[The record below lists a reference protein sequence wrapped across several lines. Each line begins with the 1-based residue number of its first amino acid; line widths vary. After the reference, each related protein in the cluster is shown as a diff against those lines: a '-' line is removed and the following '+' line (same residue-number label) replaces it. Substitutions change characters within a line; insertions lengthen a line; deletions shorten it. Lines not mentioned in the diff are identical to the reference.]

1 MNIKN
6 HKKAV
11 SLILA
16 LVLAF
21 NLAIPA
27 FATTTSNEV
36 VGKAGTEVTV
46 QFVYENIRGLEV
58 EGFSF
63 SDPNMVA
70 SVKDLKVTG
79 FSVVSYEAEDRHLI
93 AFNMNSNVVKKSV
106 LTLTFTLADTT
117 QPKSF
122 DIELNYILALEDG
135 QGNIVEEAGTEK
147 VTVNVTV
154 TPADVSEL
162 QLLIQT
168 AEGKDK
174 NNYTADSWE
183 ALEQALSEAR
193 IAINS
198 NDQEVVDTAV
208 EKLGAA
214 INALESLVL
223 NYSELEAYIREAESL
238 NESIY
243 TTESWDALT
252 KALANAKAV
261 LESRD
266 QDVIDAAAV
275 ELGAAIEG
283 LVKKNVDMTG
293 LKAVIAE
300 AESLNE
306 SDYTPES
313 WANMQAVLAVAKNYM
328 DPNRGQEFI
337 DQLTSE
343 LRIAIDS
350 LVRVNTP
357 AEVDYSRLIA
367 KISAALSLNQEDYTE
382 TSWANLYA
390 VVMQAAYALE
400 SKDQAVVDAAAQ
412 SIDDAIAA
420 LVFKPTN
427 SDPDI
432 NYTALLAA
440 IETAKGLREE
450 NYTTESWAVLEN
462 ALSIANTAL
471 TATLQE
477 TVDAATRS
485 LNDAIE
491 ALVENID
498 NPPPVIDYTKLD
510 ELIAR
515 AEELDETKYTEAT
528 WEALKG
534 ALITA
539 KAMRS
544 SKVQYVVDSA
554 AAALESAI
562 NGLQEKNTVTPTP
575 PSPDDLNYAELVAQ
589 IGIAKALIERNYT
602 SDSWRRMTEAL
613 AVAEA
618 ALESTEQSFVD
629 SAAQNLKQ
637 AIEAL
642 VVVEENDNPDMLWL
656 VIALAS
662 VIAAAGIAAVIVII
676 IKKKSEK
683 DTTPFI
689 DYDIEEDN

>member
-106 LTLTFTLADTT
+106 LTLTFTLAYTT

-602 SDSWRRMTEAL
+602 SDSWRRMREVL
-613 AVAEA
+613 AIAEA

>member
-6 HKKAV
+6 SKKAV

-36 VGKAGTEVTV
+36 VGKAGSEVTV

-63 SDPNMVA
+63 SDPSMVA

-79 FSVVSYEAEDRHLI
+79 FSVVSYEAADRHLI

-106 LTLTFTLADTT
+106 LTLTFTLAYTA

-122 DIELNYILALEDG
+122 DIELNYILALEDDH
-135 QGNIVEEAGTEK
+135 GNIVEEAGTEK

-154 TPADVSEL
+154 TAADISEL
-162 QLLIQT
+162 QMLIQT
-168 AEGKDK
+168 AETKDK
-174 NNYTADSWE
+174 NNYTADSWA
-183 ALEQALSEAR
+183 ALEQALSEAKT
-193 IAINS
+193 AINS
-198 NDQEVVDTAV
+198 NNQNVIDAAT

-214 INALESLVL
+214 INALESLDV
-223 NYSELEAYIREAESL
+223 NYSELRAYITEAEAL

-243 TTESWDALT
+243 TSESWDVLK
-252 KALANAKAV
+252 KALSNAKTV
-261 LESRD
+261 LGSKD
-266 QDVIDAAAV
+266 QDIINAAAV
-275 ELGAAIEG
+275 ELRAAIDG

-293 LKAVIAE
+293 LKATIAE

-306 SDYTPES
+306 GDYTPET

-328 DPNRGQEFI
+328 DTNRGQEFI

-350 LVRVNTP
+350 LIRVNAPT
-357 AEVDYSRLIA
+357 EVDYSRLIA
-367 KISAALSLNQEDYTE
+367 KISAALSLDQSEYTE
-382 TSWANLYA
+382 TSWANLYT

-412 SIDDAIAA
+412 SIDDAIAK
-420 LVFKPTN
+420 LVFKPVN
-427 SDPDI
+427 SDSDI

-440 IETAKGLREE
+440 IETARGLRKE
-450 NYTTESWAVLEN
+450 NYTTESWTALEN

-477 TVDAATRS
+477 AVDAATKS
-485 LNDAIE
+485 LNDAID

-498 NPPPVIDYTKLD
+498 NPPPIIDYTKLD

-515 AEELDETKYTEAT
+515 AEALEETKYTEAT
-528 WEALKG
+528 WEALRS

-562 NGLQEKNTVTPTP
+562 NGLQEKNTVTPPP
-575 PSPDDLNYAELVAQ
+575 PSTDDLNYAELTAQ

-602 SDSWRRMTEAL
+602 PESWRSMTEAL
-613 AVAEA
+613 AVAQA
-618 ALESTEQSFVD
+618 ALESKEQSFID

-637 AIEAL
+637 AIGAL
-642 VVVEENDNPDMLWL
+642 VLVEENNTPNMLWL
-656 VIALAS
+656 VIVLAS
-662 VIAAAGIAAVIVII
+662 IIVAAGIAVVIVIL

-689 DYDIEEDN
+689 DYDIEDDN

>member
-106 LTLTFTLADTT
+106 LTLTFTLAYTT

-300 AESLNE
+300 A
-306 SDYTPES
+306 
-313 WANMQAVLAVAKNYM
+313 
-328 DPNRGQEFI
+328 
-337 DQLTSE
+337 
-343 LRIAIDS
+343 
-350 LVRVNTP
+350 
-357 AEVDYSRLIA
+357 
-367 KISAALSLNQEDYTE
+367 
-382 TSWANLYA
+382 
-390 VVMQAAYALE
+390 
-400 SKDQAVVDAAAQ
+400 
-412 SIDDAIAA
+412 
-420 LVFKPTN
+420 
-427 SDPDI
+427 
-432 NYTALLAA
+432 
-440 IETAKGLREE
+440 
-450 NYTTESWAVLEN
+450 
-462 ALSIANTAL
+462 
-471 TATLQE
+471 
-477 TVDAATRS
+477 
-485 LNDAIE
+485 
-491 ALVENID
+491 
-498 NPPPVIDYTKLD
+498 
-510 ELIAR
+510 
-515 AEELDETKYTEAT
+515 
-528 WEALKG
+528 
-534 ALITA
+534 
-539 KAMRS
+539 
-544 SKVQYVVDSA
+544 
-554 AAALESAI
+554 
-562 NGLQEKNTVTPTP
+562 
-575 PSPDDLNYAELVAQ
+575 
-589 IGIAKALIERNYT
+589 
-602 SDSWRRMTEAL
+602 
-613 AVAEA
+613 
-618 ALESTEQSFVD
+618 
-629 SAAQNLKQ
+629 
-637 AIEAL
+637 
-642 VVVEENDNPDMLWL
+642 
-656 VIALAS
+656 
-662 VIAAAGIAAVIVII
+662 
-676 IKKKSEK
+676 
-683 DTTPFI
+683 
-689 DYDIEEDN
+689 

>member
-106 LTLTFTLADTT
+106 LTLTFTLAYTT

>member
-1 MNIKN
+1 
-6 HKKAV
+6 
-11 SLILA
+11 
-16 LVLAF
+16 
-21 NLAIPA
+21 
-27 FATTTSNEV
+27 
-36 VGKAGTEVTV
+36 
-46 QFVYENIRGLEV
+46 
-58 EGFSF
+58 
-63 SDPNMVA
+63 
-70 SVKDLKVTG
+70 
-79 FSVVSYEAEDRHLI
+79 
-93 AFNMNSNVVKKSV
+93 
-106 LTLTFTLADTT
+106 
-117 QPKSF
+117 
-122 DIELNYILALEDG
+122 
-135 QGNIVEEAGTEK
+135 
-147 VTVNVTV
+147 
-154 TPADVSEL
+154 
-162 QLLIQT
+162 
-168 AEGKDK
+168 
-174 NNYTADSWE
+174 
-183 ALEQALSEAR
+183 
-193 IAINS
+193 
-198 NDQEVVDTAV
+198 
-208 EKLGAA
+208 
-214 INALESLVL
+214 
-223 NYSELEAYIREAESL
+223 
-238 NESIY
+238 
-243 TTESWDALT
+243 
-252 KALANAKAV
+252 
-261 LESRD
+261 
-266 QDVIDAAAV
+266 
-275 ELGAAIEG
+275 
-283 LVKKNVDMTG
+283 
-293 LKAVIAE
+293 
-300 AESLNE
+300 
-306 SDYTPES
+306 
-313 WANMQAVLAVAKNYM
+313 MQAVLAVAKNYM